1 MKEIAV
7 ANDQQADI
15 TAYFLLFL
23 AASGWAVG
31 TIIVKSCIGQV
42 SAANLLMVRSLIAG
56 IVIFLAAP
64 QKILAMSRQEARIGL
79 TLGLYIS
86 VAYYFGIISIQYTSA
101 SKAGFLASLSVLFV
115 PLAGILIRKTWPSR
129 WLVISVLLSLAGL
142 QLVSGMN
149 GGSFNLGDALGV
161 GCALAYTV
169 YILQLDRL
177 GSGQDV
183 FVLSFLAVVVMGLT
197 GLIGAAGF
205 DGFDLAG
212 MAVNIWPL
220 LLLGIF
226 STGLTTLFQ
235 IQAQKTASPESVG
248 IIMLAEP
255 IMGLLLAVI
264 VLQETILPSGLLGS
278 ALILVALAL
287 AVVKKV

>member
-1 MKEIAV
+1 MKEIAL
-7 ANDQQADI
+7 AEDQQADI

-31 TIIVKSCIGQV
+31 TIIVKTCIGQV
-42 SAANLLMVRSLIAG
+42 SAANLLMIRSLIAG

-64 QKILAMSRQEARIGL
+64 KKILAMNRQEAKTGL
-79 TLGLYIS
+79 ILGLYIS

-101 SKAGFLASLSVLFV
+101 SKSGFLASLSVLFV
-115 PLAGILIRKTWPSR
+115 PLAGILIKRSWPSR

-142 QLVSGMN
+142 QLIAGMN

-161 GCALAYTV
+161 GCALGYTAY
-169 YILQLDRL
+169 IIQLDRL
-177 GSGQDV
+177 GAGQDV
-183 FVLSFLAVVVMGLT
+183 FILSFLAVVVMGLT
-197 GLIGAAGF
+197 GLVGAAGF
-205 DGFDLAG
+205 DGFDWTG
-212 MAVNIWPL
+212 MADNIWPL

-248 IIMLAEP
+248 IILLAEP
-255 IMGLLLAVI
+255 IMGLFLAVLI
-264 VLQETILPSGLLGS
+264 LQETVLPSGLVGS
-278 ALILVALAL
+278 GLILAALGL
-287 AVVKKV
+287 AVLKKV